1 MNNFA
6 IQKVRTGI
14 GPSSPSHRL
23 CIPLCVSHVVG
34 DESAATGRIKKTTWE
49 YRVAQPVP
57 PKDPALAPKKDEGA
71 AADYSLNRP
80 WPWAVGG
87 VLGIRWMPANG
98 TDVWTAE

>member
-23 CIPLCVSHVVG
+23 CIPLCVSHVVD
-34 DESAATGRIKKTTWE
+34 DESAATGRIKKKTWE

-57 PKDPALAPKKDEGA
+57 PKDPALAPKKTKAPLLITRLTG
-71 AADYSLNRP
+71 R
-80 WPWAVGG
+80 GHG
-87 VLGIRWMPANG
+87 RWVECLAYYDPLDASQRH
-98 TDVWTAE
+98 